1 MGHAAARPDRMSS
14 MERETLAD
22 GTIRLQAGRGSS
34 MTFARVR
41 PGVVL
46 VRIVGYDR
54 GEFGDAPFDLMQA
67 EARRWGKI
75 ELFVDAT
82 ETPGAVTAVRETW
95 TEWFKVHRGELVR
108 VHAVSGSTFVEMALS
123 VAKTLSRTGELM
135 QLYKDREEFDAALQ
149 RARGGQS

>member
-1 MGHAAARPDRMSS
+1 MRAMVV
-14 MERETLAD
+14 RETLAD
-22 GTIRLQAGRGSS
+22 GTIKLQAGRGSS
-34 MTFARVR
+34 MTLTRVR
-41 PGVVL
+41 PGVML
-46 VRIVGYDR
+46 VRIAGYDR

-67 EARRWGKI
+67 EAQRWGKI

-82 ETPGAVTAVRETW
+82 ETPGAVTTVREMW
-95 TEWFKVHRGELVR
+95 TEWFKVHRSQLIR

>member
-1 MGHAAARPDRMSS
+1 MVV
-14 MERETLAD
+14 RETLAD
-22 GTIRLQAGRGSS
+22 GTIKLQSERGSS
-34 MTFARVR
+34 MTIARVR

-54 GEFGDAPFDLMQA
+54 GELGDAPFDLMQA
-67 EARRWGKI
+67 EAQRWGKI

-82 ETPGAVTAVRETW
+82 ETPGAVTSVREMW
-95 TEWFKVHRGELVR
+95 TEWFKVHRSQLIR

-149 RARGGQS
+149 RARGGPS